1 MTDRKVAG
9 VNTDYEDCKIQI
21 TCVYRVLIQKV
32 MMPEGFLNRKKKK
45 RCNEVSIL
53 VEMCMMNPVGE
64 TG

>member
-21 TCVYRVLIQKV
+21 TYVYRVLIQKV

-45 RCNEVSIL
+45 KDVMR
-53 VEMCMMNPVGE
+53 
-64 TG
+64 